1 MTELADTLDRPA
13 RLAPGV
19 GGPRLARRRSLP
31 RGAEAAFLF
40 ALVLGAWQLGTALV
54 RQEGNALLPSPAV
67 TARALWA
74 SLPELLR
81 GTWSSLLILVPGWTL
96 AVVLGI
102 AIGLVVGTTGWL
114 RRAFFPFARV
124 AAP

>member
-1 MTELADTLDRPA
+1 MSELTGTISRPLEGA
-13 RLAPGV
+13 AP
-19 GGPRLARRRSLP
+19 PLARRRVLP
-31 RGAEAAFLF
+31 RGAEAALLF
-40 ALVLGAWQLGTALV
+40 ALVLGAWQLTTTVV

-102 AIGLVVGTTGWL
+102 AVGLVVGTTGWL
-114 RRAFFPFARV
+114 QRAFFPFARV
-124 AAP
+124 